1 MDDQANYYQEETWK
15 LHWGGVLH
23 SRNPRAPDQA
33 AAHIGVL
40 ICEEATQKS
49 CAVSYW
55 TIAEGQKTFQDPEHD
70 WIGKWECQ
78 QDVES
83 PAHCVGQD
91 VLLAATSAAGNL
103 AELNLKFDS
112 REIKTENSMLEPVL
126 TVLTMA
132 TPAWQPDPRKPETMR
147 PKKPRALSGR

>member
-1 MDDQANYYQEETWK
+1 MSSVPIGSRLGA
-15 LHWGGVLH
+15 WGNAEASLSGFYIYDPKAKCR
-23 SRNPRAPDQA
+23 SN
-33 AAHIGVL
+33 IGG
-40 ICEEATQKS
+40 C
-49 CAVSYW
+49 
-55 TIAEGQKTFQDPEHD
+55 
-70 WIGKWECQ
+70 
-78 QDVES
+78 
-83 PAHCVGQD
+83 
-91 VLLAATSAAGNL
+91 LAATSAAGNL